1 MAVQHR
7 LEGSDDAE
15 ARKARHVAIR
25 DDRSMLYPEALF
37 PCHPVFFK
45 RIQRAGDCAV
55 ANGVGVDLESLFARR
70 ADDLSEIRVFHRLQ
84 AMLFGRVTVRFCH
97 LVAARAESAI
107 ENQLEASNGE
117 HSVAKIGLRSARE
130 IVCDR
135 SEEHTS
141 ELQSRLHL
149 VCRLLLEKKKE

>member
-70 ADDLSEIRVFHRLQ
+70 ADDLSAIRGFHPVQPLD
-84 AMLFGRVTVRFCH
+84 FGHTPT
-97 LVAARAESAI
+97 
-107 ENQLEASNGE
+107 
-117 HSVAKIGLRSARE
+117 RSWHP
-130 IVCDR
+130 VPGP
-135 SEEHTS
+135 T
-141 ELQSRLHL
+141 
-149 VCRLLLEKKKE
+149 

>member
-55 ANGVGVDLESLFARR
+55 ANGVRVDLASLFARR
-70 ADDLSEIRVFHRLQ
+70 ADALSETRAVHRLQ

-97 LVAARAESAI
+97 LVAARADRALS
-107 ENQLEASNGE
+107 NPLQASEGQQSVI
-117 HSVAKIGLRSARE
+117 HSW
-130 IVCDR
+130 
-135 SEEHTS
+135 
-141 ELQSRLHL
+141 
-149 VCRLLLEKKKE
+149 

>member
-70 ADDLSEIRVFHRLQ
+70 ADDLSEIRAFHLLQ
-84 AMLFGRVTVRFCH
+84 PMLFGRVPVRFCH
-97 LVAARAESAI
+97 LAAARPKAATA
-107 ENQLEASNGE
+107 NQLEPSNGE
-117 HSVAKIGLRSARE
+117 NP
-130 IVCDR
+130 
-135 SEEHTS
+135 
-141 ELQSRLHL
+141 
-149 VCRLLLEKKKE
+149 